1 MRDVLKSI
9 FDNDYPGYP
18 VFLDK
23 VLRPIFG
30 EELEVLPVK
39 EDITSDIDREALKKA
54 NIKSI
59 YRVAQI
65 DSDTDVDI
73 VEVFDVTL
81 EDNAIISRSR
91 VGIQRI
97 IRSRVFQFTHAFMLF
112 HYDNPEGR
120 NWRFSYAYKRGT
132 QSDTTEAKRYT
143 YLFGKDL
150 HCRTAI
156 DRFVSLAASKKD
168 NKALLEAFSVEALS
182 DEFFDTYRKQY
193 AKFVRY
199 ITGKEYV
206 KEGSKWVEKLTGKP
220 NEVIY
225 TAFCNNE
232 KKVRDY
238 VKKLMGR
245 ITFLHFLQRKGW
257 MCGDYNFMLN
267 LFRNS
272 DKQDDY
278 LNSVLEPLFFGILNT
293 KPENRIALFE
303 EQEWDSSLLK
313 GWSSIPYLNGGL
325 FEADE
330 EDYLSIV
337 FPKEYFSELFEFYSE
352 YNFTVDENDPDDAEV
367 GVDPEMLGKIF
378 ENLLEDNK
386 DKGAFYTP
394 KEIVRYMCQESLI
407 AYLVEKAGIIEGQVR
422 AFVTNPYE
430 EAEKLNDDEI
440 DKLFDA
446 LVAVKICDPA
456 IGSGAF
462 PMGLLNELV
471 RCEEALVLGKEENR
485 DRAQLKREIIKNNIY
500 GVDIEKGAIDIA
512 RLRFWLSLVVDE
524 DTPSP
529 LPNLDYKIMQGN
541 SLLES
546 YKGVD
551 LSRLTEQTGEL
562 DIFSSSEA
570 VEGIQKSL
578 RKKLSS
584 YYSCTNHTKKQQL
597 QNEIKSLIKS
607 QVSISYPQLDLSD
620 IDVAGNQDFFLW
632 HTWFS
637 DVFNRPSDCN
647 GRSGFDIVI
656 GNPPYVEAKKLKY
669 IASTLKKVYT
679 VYSGTADL
687 SIYFNEL
694 GINLLSEKGNLSYI
708 TTNKFFNTG
717 YGERVRQQ
725 LSSFRINIILNFEQV
740 EVFEDILVSSVIF
753 NLTKTPRNQGG
764 AFVYERFYKLD
775 KDAFKQQFIEKQ
787 RNLGEYP
794 QDYLDEHEW
803 SFSDLAELRLKN
815 KIEEG
820 HVTLKDADGIS
831 IYRGVTTGYN
841 PAFIISDS
849 EKIELIKEDSSCE
862 GIIKNLLQG
871 RNIRKWYYNESDE
884 NLIFTR
890 RGIDIELYPS
900 IKNHLQ
906 QFYNKLK
913 PKTEEDEEEG
923 RKPGNYKW
931 FEILDNTA
939 YYREF
944 EKDEKII
951 WGLTAD
957 KWAFAL
963 DADGHYLPSNGYILT
978 SEVIPIKYL
987 LGILN
992 SKLLHYYF
1000 GFIGVMTAGGAYTLK
1015 AATIESLPI
1024 PKTTTEQQLKIVSL
1038 VNIILSS
1045 KANDIQANV
1054 QTIEKDIDMLV
1065 YKYYGLA
1072 EEEIQMIEMKSSH
1085 W

>member
-206 KEGSKWVEKLTGKP
+206 KEGGKWVEKLTGKP

-257 MCGDYNFMLN
+257 MCGDYNFMLH

-272 DKQDDY
+272 NKQADY

-293 KPENRIALFE
+293 KPENRKALFE

-313 GWSSIPYLNGGL
+313 EWSSIPYLNGGL

-337 FPKEYFSELFEFYSE
+337 FPGEYFSELFEFYSE

-647 GRSGFDIVI
+647 GQSGFDIVI
-656 GNPPYVEAKKLKY
+656 GNPPY
-669 IASTLKKVYT
+669 
-679 VYSGTADL
+679 
-687 SIYFNEL
+687 
-694 GINLLSEKGNLSYI
+694 
-708 TTNKFFNTG
+708 
-717 YGERVRQQ
+717 
-725 LSSFRINIILNFEQV
+725 
-740 EVFEDILVSSVIF
+740 
-753 NLTKTPRNQGG
+753 
-764 AFVYERFYKLD
+764 
-775 KDAFKQQFIEKQ
+775 
-787 RNLGEYP
+787 
-794 QDYLDEHEW
+794 
-803 SFSDLAELRLKN
+803 
-815 KIEEG
+815 
-820 HVTLKDADGIS
+820 
-831 IYRGVTTGYN
+831 
-841 PAFIISDS
+841 
-849 EKIELIKEDSSCE
+849 
-862 GIIKNLLQG
+862 
-871 RNIRKWYYNESDE
+871 
-884 NLIFTR
+884 
-890 RGIDIELYPS
+890 
-900 IKNHLQ
+900 
-906 QFYNKLK
+906 
-913 PKTEEDEEEG
+913 
-923 RKPGNYKW
+923 
-931 FEILDNTA
+931 
-939 YYREF
+939 
-944 EKDEKII
+944 
-951 WGLTAD
+951 
-957 KWAFAL
+957 
-963 DADGHYLPSNGYILT
+963 
-978 SEVIPIKYL
+978 
-987 LGILN
+987 
-992 SKLLHYYF
+992 
-1000 GFIGVMTAGGAYTLK
+1000 
-1015 AATIESLPI
+1015 
-1024 PKTTTEQQLKIVSL
+1024 
-1038 VNIILSS
+1038 LSS
-1045 KANDIQANV
+1045 KAIPEEQKALYNRAFQTTKKQYDLYSVFIELALRLSKENGVHSFIVPDSLIGRSNFEGTRKILLTGTIIMKWLHINDVFEAANV
-1054 QTIEKDIDMLV
+1054 ASLIYVCKKRHNEGSCFVYQKATDVPSWQNGIIRSIVIDSLNALNSESSKILFAEPDKLLVLSHLRSFPTFEANCTLWRGEELGKGADVIIHSIHKGAAPILSGEDVHRYENPLPTKWIRQGDIAKDAPYSEKKILIRQLGDRINATIDKYGMVTTQSVYSVLPSDNKKDNLSST
-1065 YKYYGLA
+1065 LS
-1072 EEEIQMIEMKSSH
+1072 IE
-1085 W
+1085 

>member
-293 KPENRIALFE
+293 KPENRIALFK

-407 AYLVEKAGIIEGQVR
+407 AYLVEKAGIIEGEVR

-647 GRSGFDIVI
+647 AKSGFDIVI
-656 GNPPYVEAKKLKY
+656 GNPPYVVIPKDNPYAIY
-669 IASTLKKVYT
+669 QTKVCLELYAIFFELAIRLLRHNGILSFIT
-679 VYSGTADL
+679 GALYVKGIKFSSLRSFLETESILVAFRNEGDAVFKNVNMPTATILLRKRADQ
-687 SIYFNEL
+687 SWSFNEL
-694 GINLLSEKGNLSYI
+694 IKKGDSILEKIGQGISLEKISSIQRGLEVGRDKVS
-708 TTNKFFNTG
+708 NTG
-717 YGERVRQQ
+717 GIPFITGTDVERYCYKRVRQITPAVKNAYAKDERFYNGERVLLRETGAQ
-725 LSSFRINIILNFEQV
+725 LMAIYMNEHIYCNRSLY
-740 EVFEDILVSSVIF
+740 SVI
-753 NLTKTPRNQGG
+753 L
-764 AFVYERFYKLD
+764 
-775 KDAFKQQFIEKQ
+775 
-787 RNLGEYP
+787 
-794 QDYLDEHEW
+794 
-803 SFSDLAELRLKN
+803 
-815 KIEEG
+815 
-820 HVTLKDADGIS
+820 
-831 IYRGVTTGYN
+831 
-841 PAFIISDS
+841 
-849 EKIELIKEDSSCE
+849 EDS
-862 GIIKNLLQG
+862 
-871 RNIRKWYYNESDE
+871 R
-884 NLIFTR
+884 FTAK
-890 RGIDIELYPS
+890 YV
-900 IKNHLQ
+900 
-906 QFYNKLK
+906 
-913 PKTEEDEEEG
+913 
-923 RKPGNYKW
+923 
-931 FEILDNTA
+931 TA
-939 YYREF
+939 C
-944 EKDEKII
+944 
-951 WGLTAD
+951 
-957 KWAFAL
+957 
-963 DADGHYLPSNGYILT
+963 
-978 SEVIPIKYL
+978 
-987 LGILN
+987 LN
-992 SKLLHYYF
+992 SKTLQYYYQRCF
-1000 GFIGVMTAGGAYTLK
+1000 K
-1015 AATIESLPI
+1015 AESELFPKIRIAQAKLLPI
-1024 PKTTTEQQLKIVSL
+1024 APIDMQIQ
-1038 VNIILSS
+1038 
-1045 KANDIQANV
+1045 NDIGRLVDDYICAKEQ
-1054 QTIEKDIDMLV
+1054 EKASIQKRIDA
-1065 YKYYGLA
+1065 KIYGLFGLTND
-1072 EEEIQMIEMKSSH
+1072 EITIIENAVSPVR
-1085 W
+1085 

>member
-206 KEGSKWVEKLTGKP
+206 KEGGKWVEKLTGKP

-257 MCGDYNFMLN
+257 MCGDYNFMLH

-272 DKQDDY
+272 NKQADY

-293 KPENRIALFE
+293 KPENRKALFE

-313 GWSSIPYLNGGL
+313 EWSSIPYLNGGL

-337 FPKEYFSELFEFYSE
+337 FPREYFSELFEFYSE

-647 GRSGFDIVI
+647 GQSGFDIVI
-656 GNPPYVEAKKLKY
+656 GNPPYVSVRTKNFDVSLKPTYKKNYELAVGQYDLYVLFIEQAYRLLNKKGTLSFIVPTRLLSNENFMPARLFLKEKLFINRYVNAEAPFET
-669 IASTLKKVYT
+669 ASVEANIMVCSKGRKDEKVASYRFNNETKTFDLLVLAERGVVESMPFSIFPFVYT
-679 VYSGTADL
+679 
-687 SIYFNEL
+687 NETIELFSKIQSAKTKPL
-694 GINLLSEKGNLSYI
+694 GSYLEITRGLECGYKDECI
-708 TTNKFFNTG
+708 TTSPTPYPLMKSEQIKPFFIEGRASLYCNPDFSNPSKFKT
-717 YGERVRQQ
+717 R
-725 LSSFRINIILNFEQV
+725 
-740 EVFEDILVSSVIF
+740 EVFE
-753 NLTKTPRNQGG
+753 N
-764 AFVYERFYKLD
+764 
-775 KDAFKQQFIEKQ
+775 
-787 RNLGEYP
+787 
-794 QDYLDEHEW
+794 
-803 SFSDLAELRLKN
+803 
-815 KIEEG
+815 
-820 HVTLKDADGIS
+820 
-831 IYRGVTTGYN
+831 
-841 PAFIISDS
+841 
-849 EKIELIKEDSSCE
+849 
-862 GIIKNLLQG
+862 
-871 RNIRKWYYNESDE
+871 
-884 NLIFTR
+884 
-890 RGIDIELYPS
+890 
-900 IKNHLQ
+900 
-906 QFYNKLK
+906 K
-913 PKTEEDEEEG
+913 PKLVTKFCSG
-923 RKPGNYKW
+923 
-931 FEILDNTA
+931 EIQ
-939 YYREF
+939 
-944 EKDEKII
+944 
-951 WGLTAD
+951 
-957 KWAFAL
+957 FAL
-963 DADGHYLPSNGYILT
+963 DEVGYYNTNSVYNCAAPDQDTACFLMG
-978 SEVIPIKYL
+978 V
-987 LGILN
+987 LN
-992 SKLLHYYF
+992 SPVCTF
-1000 GFIGVMTAGGAYTLK
+1000 WFNVAYMNIDGLFPHIQK
-1015 AATIESLPI
+1015 NQLESLPI
-1024 PKTTTEQQLKIVSL
+1024 PIMPVNDEKTIIAL
-1038 VNIILSS
+1038 VKSHLQKPSPSTLEEINR
-1045 KANDIQANV
+1045 V
-1054 QTIEKDIDMLV
+1054 V
-1065 YKYYGLA
+1065 YSFYGLSPD
-1072 EEEIQMIEMKSSH
+1072 EITVIEQS
-1085 W
+1085 

>member
-143 YLFGKDL
+143 YLFGKNL

-182 DEFFDTYRKQY
+182 DEFFDTYRKHY

-337 FPKEYFSELFEFYSE
+337 FPKEYFSELFKFYSE

-637 DVFNRPSDCN
+637 DVFNRPQGCN
-647 GRSGFDIVI
+647 GFDIVI
-656 GNPPYVEAKKLKY
+656 GNPPYIKEYTNRDAFNGFRETSPYYMGKMDIWYGFACHSIDLLNQRGVVCFIAQNNWTTSSGAKKLRYKVLKDTRISQLLDFNTY
-669 IASTLKKVYT
+669 MVFSEAGIQTMVMIFSRDTSRAMHQIDLRTLLPGATKDDMIALLNKISTQYTDYKEILFESHPSDNPLTFSGDEDLLGKIKRNKVFLTDDEVAQGIVFPQDFLDKRGQSKLGTHTVGDGIFGLSMEEYLSLSLNDTERALIKPYYTTVEIKRYYTEPNNHKWLIYTDSTFSDPTSLDNCPTLK
-679 VYSGTADL
+679 AH
-687 SIYFNEL
+687 
-694 GINLLSEKGNLSYI
+694 
-708 TTNKFFNTG
+708 
-717 YGERVRQQ
+717 
-725 LSSFRINIILNFEQV
+725 
-740 EVFEDILVSSVIF
+740 
-753 NLTKTPRNQGG
+753 
-764 AFVYERFYKLD
+764 
-775 KDAFKQQFIEKQ
+775 
-787 RNLGEYP
+787 
-794 QDYLDEHEW
+794 LDEFQPVIT
-803 SFSDLAELRLKN
+803 SSN
-815 KIEEG
+815 KPYGLHRARKEHFFKG
-820 HVTLKDADGIS
+820 
-831 IYRGVTTGYN
+831 
-841 PAFIISDS
+841 
-849 EKIELIKEDSSCE
+849 EKIVSL
-862 GIIKNLLQG
+862 
-871 RNIRKWYYNESDE
+871 RKCVGSPCFSYSDFDCYVTQTFFVIQTSRWD
-884 NLIFTR
+884 LRFLT
-890 RGIDIELYPS
+890 
-900 IKNHLQ
+900 
-906 QFYNKLK
+906 
-913 PKTEEDEEEG
+913 
-923 RKPGNYKW
+923 
-931 FEILDNTA
+931 
-939 YYREF
+939 
-944 EKDEKII
+944 
-951 WGLTAD
+951 GL
-957 KWAFAL
+957 
-963 DADGHYLPSNGYILT
+963 
-978 SEVIPIKYL
+978 
-987 LGILN
+987 LN
-992 SKLLHYYF
+992 SKL
-1000 GFIGVMTAGGAYTLK
+1000 IAYWLKKKGKMQGDNYQVDKEPLIMIPLPSPESDQESITSIVSAIIDEKRRNPEFNTLELEK
-1015 AATIESLPI
+1015 QIDRIVYELYGLDPSEISIIES
-1024 PKTTTEQQLKIVSL
+1024 
-1038 VNIILSS
+1038 N
-1045 KANDIQANV
+1045 
-1054 QTIEKDIDMLV
+1054 
-1065 YKYYGLA
+1065 
-1072 EEEIQMIEMKSSH
+1072 
-1085 W
+1085 